1 LSRKPSFIYVSS
13 IIKLKKTEQVLRQF
27 DSRYFLAYNR
37 GDQGGALGLFLAT
50 LENFGLAHLIVL
62 CWLIWWSLVL
72 LLHAVMLLYVI
83 NFFGQQRLF
92 RSIFDFPITYNP
104 VKIWAI
110 LKEGLSKCSTHYS
123 LLFTYFVSNKIFS
136 VILIWAILQMSNS
149 NVWNFLSPKNRSQ
162 TFKWPLSFLQRFR
175 TFLFANQRCL
185 HKG

>member
-92 RSIFDFPITYNP
+92 RSLFDFPITYNP
-104 VKIWAI
+104 VKIWAL
-110 LKEGLSKCSTHYS
+110 LKEGHSKSSTHYS
-123 LLFTYFVSNKIFS
+123 L
-136 VILIWAILQMSNS
+136 
-149 NVWNFLSPKNRSQ
+149 FLSILCGTKSFRS
-162 TFKWPLSFLQRFR
+162 F
-175 TFLFANQRCL
+175 
-185 HKG
+185 